1 MCPCIIVNHNLILC
15 CTGGFNTV
23 AFDYCMVESGKMEL
37 CMAIDS
43 VHAPNFII
51 STYFHDIIS
60 CKLILTVSDAMSQC
74 TTLPT

>member
-1 MCPCIIVNHNLILC
+1 MCPCTIVNHNL
-15 CTGGFNTV
+15 GGFNTV
-23 AFDYCMVESGKMEL
+23 AFDYCACMVESGKVEL